1 MNDLGRPVMSGV
13 GGAASIVWQRAGRW
27 TAVVATFAAVL
38 SVSACGGGAYADSDG
53 NFNVGVT
60 VAGLFTGYTP
70 VASGG
75 SMRLTVRTGQSVTF
89 DAGEPAI
96 WTMYVGGSAIGSGVQ
111 VYYGG
116 ASILATAVDRAS
128 VAVSTYATFALPA
141 SIPITLVATSVYD
154 SAQVATVHLLITN

>member
-1 MNDLGRPVMSGV
+1 MNHRRRPVV
-13 GGAASIVWQRAGRW
+13 GAGCGTVSSVQQRARRW
-27 TAVVATFAAVL
+27 VAVVAACAAAL
-38 SVSACGGGAYADSDG
+38 SVSACGGGAYVDSAG
-53 NFNVGVT
+53 NFNIGVT

-70 VASGG
+70 VAPGG
-75 SMRLTVRTGQSVTF
+75 SMQLVVRVGQTVSF

-111 VYYGG
+111 VYYAG
-116 ASILATAVDRAS
+116 ANILATAVNPSS
-128 VAVSTYATFALPA
+128 VSVSTYATFALPA